1 MQIQSLSR
9 GRNPIVAVILIALSA
24 VTVWD
29 ASHMTVRANYGM
41 GANAASYFI
50 AVILLL
56 LAAGHIASSFKP
68 ADFDVDHADWTAV
81 GWVALALASLICSV
95 WIGAGFI
102 AGATLLFAFTA
113 RAFGRKALIKDIAL
127 GAVIGVAIFLF
138 FNKLLT
144 LALPKG
150 PIERLF

>member
-1 MQIQSLSR
+1 MHIQSQTRSR
-9 GRNPIVAVILIALSA
+9 NLLVSVILLGLSA

-29 ASHMTVRANYGM
+29 ASRMTIRASYGM

-50 AVILLL
+50 AIVLLL
-56 LAAGHIASSFKP
+56 LAAGHIASSFKA
-68 ADFDVDHADWTAV
+68 ADLDVDHADWSAV

-95 WIGAGFI
+95 WIGAGFVL
-102 AGATLLFAFTA
+102 GAALLFAFTA
-113 RAFGRKALIKDIAL
+113 RAFGRKALLSDVCL
-127 GAVIGVAIFLF
+127 GAVLGVAIFLF

-144 LALPKG
+144 LTLPEG

>member
-1 MQIQSLSR
+1 MNIQSFAR
-9 GRNPIVAVILIALSA
+9 GRNPVVAVILVALAA

-29 ASHMTVRANYGM
+29 AGHMTVRANYGM

-50 AVILLL
+50 AIILLL
-56 LAAGHIASSFKP
+56 LAAGHIASSFKVP
-68 ADFDVDHADWTAV
+68 DFDVDHADWTAV

-95 WIGAGFI
+95 WIGGGFI
-102 AGATLLFAFTA
+102 VGSALLFAFTA
-113 RAFGRKALIKDIAL
+113 RAFGRRALLPDVCL
-127 GAVIGVAIFLF
+127 GAVLGITIFLF

-144 LALPKG
+144 LALPEG